1 MRTKQCFRGQADFRR
16 MSVPVGSFGH
26 SERVPT
32 ADNSYRGIAE
42 TLAAKLFELSKSVGD
57 ARNPGRLF
65 CNKRAIADFPAEPR
79 YEAAFRFRRLR
90 WIKLRADLA
99 SSFVGS
105 ELAIL
110 PKHTGRLV

>member
-1 MRTKQCFRGQADFRR
+1 MSLLQARKKTSADCNVLLDYTPIQDMNAYETVLSWPGDFRR

-57 ARNPGRLF
+57 ARNPGSCFATNGRSLTSQLNHDMRQRF
-65 CNKRAIADFPAEPR
+65 GS
-79 YEAAFRFRRLR
+79 AAH
-90 WIKLRADLA
+90 D
-99 SSFVGS
+99 G
-105 ELAIL
+105 
-110 PKHTGRLV
+110 

>member
-1 MRTKQCFRGQADFRR
+1 

-105 ELAIL
+105 ELGIL